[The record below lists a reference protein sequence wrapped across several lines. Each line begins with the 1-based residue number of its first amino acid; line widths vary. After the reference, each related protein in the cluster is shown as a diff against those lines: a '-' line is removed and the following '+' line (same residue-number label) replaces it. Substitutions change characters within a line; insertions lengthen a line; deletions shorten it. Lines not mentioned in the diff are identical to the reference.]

1 MALRVLHADAFEDNY
16 IWVVCPESDNGS
28 NPLPA
33 IIIDPGD
40 AEPVLRLLER
50 ERLTPVAILCT
61 HHHPDHVGGVA
72 DLVQRFPMP
81 VYGPAEESIAVVDHP
96 LHDGD
101 TVNLDELDLEMQVF
115 AVPGHTRGHIAY
127 YGGGMLFCGDTLFSA
142 GCGRLFEG
150 TAEQMYASLSR
161 LAALDGDT
169 AVYCAH
175 EYTTA
180 NLRFAR
186 AVEPDNPDVADY
198 SATVDEW
205 RRSGQASLP
214 STLSRELRVNPFL
227 RAADPAVR
235 RAAESHAGTHLSGE
249 DQVFATL
256 RRWKDGFRG

>member
-1 MALRVLHADAFEDNY
+1 MAFRVLHADAFEDNY
-16 IWVVCPESDNGS
+16 IWIVCPEDSDG
-28 NPLPA
+28 PKPRPA
-33 IIIDPGD
+33 IIVDPGD
-40 AEPVLRLLER
+40 ADPVLRLLDQ
-50 ERLTPVAILCT
+50 ERLVPVAILCT

-72 DLVQRFPMP
+72 ELVKRFRVP
-81 VYGPAEESIAVVDHP
+81 VYGPADEPIASVDHP

-101 TVNLDELDLEMQVF
+101 TVEVGELGLRLHVL

-127 YGGGMLFCGDTLFSA
+127 YGEGMLFCGDTLFSA

-161 LAALDGDT
+161 LAALDADT

-186 AVEPDNPDVADY
+186 AVEPDNPNIAEY

-205 RRSGQASLP
+205 RRTGQASLP
-214 STLSRELRVNPFL
+214 STLARELRINPFL
-227 RAADPAVR
+227 RTNDPVVR
-235 RAAESHAGTHLSGE
+235 LAAESHAGTRLAGA

-256 RRWKDGFRG
+256 RRWKDGFR